1 MCDCVKVFTR
11 YQPFENL
18 LLVFMETKC
27 ARRGGAV
34 CVCVCVCVR
43 VRVRVRAR
51 ATEGEQGKEMQLN
64 EYAACFK

>member
-27 ARRGGAV
+27 ARRGGEGL
-34 CVCVCVCVR
+34 CVCVCVCA
-43 VRVRVRAR
+43 RVRAR